1 MKKKII
7 VINGT
12 GGCGK
17 DTFVSFC
24 ANNCNV
30 YNFSSIDKVRE
41 IARMI
46 GYDGGKT
53 ERDRKFLADLKAL
66 TKEYNDMPYNSIK
79 DAIEVFNNSTDDVMF
94 IHIREPEE
102 IDRVVK
108 DFDALSVLIKR
119 KNYELI
125 KSNTSDANVE
135 NYDYDY
141 IFENDTLE
149 KLEEDANNFISEIL
163 K

>member
-1 MKKKII
+1 MKKKIV

-24 ANNCNV
+24 SKYCNV
-30 YNFSSIDKVRE
+30 YNFSSIDKIRE
-41 IARMI
+41 IAKMM

-53 ERDRKFLADLKAL
+53 EKDRKFLADLKVL
-66 TKEYNDMPYNSIK
+66 TKEYNDLPYNCIK
-79 DAIEVFNNSTDDVMF
+79 DAISIFNDNESNVMF
-94 IHIREPEE
+94 IHTREPEE
-102 IDRVVK
+102 IGRIVK
-108 DFDALSVLIKR
+108 EFDALAILIKR

-125 KSNTSDANVE
+125 TSNSSDANVE

-149 KLEEDANNFISEIL
+149 KLEEDAKKFIEEIL
-163 K
+163 N